1 MSISRLYKKKRRHFM
16 QIFFVF
22 SLSLSHSLQ
31 VSMLHGLAQDLDARP
46 TTHMLQMKCRVWSSL
61 SYPVYKV

>member
-1 MSISRLYKKKRRHFM
+1 MSISRVFIKKKKTLHAD
-16 QIFFVF
+16 FFCVF
-22 SLSLSHSLQ
+22 FLSRSLQ